1 MLRGQHSSDQKSSR
15 FAPTLARTV
24 QLALLGS
31 LLLLSL
37 VLWLSIPILS
47 GIIDKAAQV
56 KHENLPELTRW
67 RYNTQRIE
75 QLYGFIETIYWT
87 YDHSVARNSRL
98 QSQVLID
105 SFAFEAGS
113 DMSQRA
119 RALMDNIQA
128 LGALRDERRANFNLM
143 HRYAQNLLEMAHSS
157 HLDQRDAIGELAAA
171 SMKVGLVDVNWS
183 SLKKDAQTIIATTPV
198 PASNTENTK
207 QIFSLLQQLQAQFSV
222 LDLFEQRINT
232 VYKSALQQQ
241 RELAI
246 LLNTDAVMKT
256 QQIASDVEQEAERVR
271 SYSIWI
277 LLIVSSI
284 TLCVPWLFQRLLVR
298 PILHCSRAL
307 QQISTGKEVT
317 LPDRTLL
324 QELDTICLSVRQYS
338 DMTHK
343 LQQANQELLYLA
355 RHDGLTGLANRRNF
369 DEALENEHA
378 RARRNQSDLTLILLD
393 IDHFKRLNDQYGHPF
408 GDACLRKLADVLR
421 EFSRRPGD
429 LAARYGGEEF
439 AIILPDTGLEQG
451 KTLMERLRVA
461 VSKLVLIS
469 EEGMPVSFTI
479 SAGLVHVNGLP
490 HYKPKDLIHLADLAL
505 YRAKQSGRNRVEI
518 AVTDVFTET

>member
-1 MLRGQHSSDQKSSR
+1 MPQGHTPPEQRSSR

-24 QLALLGS
+24 QLGLLGS
-31 LLLLSL
+31 LMLLSL

-67 RYNTQRIE
+67 RYNTQRVE

-87 YDHSVARNSRL
+87 YDRSVARNSRL

-143 HRYAQNLLEMAHSS
+143 HRHAQILLETAHSS
-157 HLDQRDAIGELAAA
+157 RLTQRDAVGELAAA
-171 SMKVGLVDVNWS
+171 SMQTGLVDVNWAA
-183 SLKKDAQTIIATTPV
+183 LNKEAQKILAELMAQNEDA
-198 PASNTENTK
+198 K
-207 QIFSLLQQLQAQFSV
+207 QVLPLLQQLKAQFSM
-222 LDLFEQRINT
+222 LELFEQRINT
-232 VYKSALQQQ
+232 VYKNALQQQ
-241 RELAI
+241 RELAM
-246 LLNTDAVMKT
+246 LLNTDTGLKT
-256 QQIASDVEQEAERVR
+256 QQIATDVEKEAEQVR
-271 SYSIWI
+271 TYSIWI
-277 LLIVSSI
+277 LLIISSI

-298 PILHCSRAL
+298 PILQCSHAL

-317 LPDRTLL
+317 LPERTVL

-338 DMTHK
+338 EMTHK

-408 GDACLRKLADVLR
+408 GDSCLRQLAEVLR

-439 AIILPDTGLEQG
+439 AIILPDTTLEQG
-451 KTLMERLRVA
+451 RTLVERLRVA

-469 EEGMPVSFTI
+469 EDGIPVSFTI
-479 SAGLVHVNGLP
+479 SAGLVHINGLP

-518 AVTDVFTET
+518 AVTDVFTES